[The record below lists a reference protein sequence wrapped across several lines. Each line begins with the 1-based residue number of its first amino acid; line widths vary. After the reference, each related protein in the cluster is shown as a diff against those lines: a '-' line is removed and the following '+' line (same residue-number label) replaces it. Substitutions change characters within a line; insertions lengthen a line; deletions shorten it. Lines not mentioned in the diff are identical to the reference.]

1 MTEPAPVYTVPA
13 LEIPRRAQNLARRL
27 LQLEAECRGRGRVE
41 IQVIMLDGEW
51 LLTVSQPGPV
61 ERLGSG

>member
-1 MTEPAPVYTVPA
+1 MTDPAPPA
-13 LEIPRRAQNLARRL
+13 EMLPRRAQNLARRL
-27 LQLEAECRGRGRVE
+27 LQLETQCRGRGRIE

-61 ERLGSG
+61 ERLGGS